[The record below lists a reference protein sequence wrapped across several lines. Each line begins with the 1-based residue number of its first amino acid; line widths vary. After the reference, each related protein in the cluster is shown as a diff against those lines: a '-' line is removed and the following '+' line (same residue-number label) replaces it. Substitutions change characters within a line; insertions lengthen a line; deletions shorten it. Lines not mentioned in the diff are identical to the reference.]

1 MIKVASKLRSIANKP
16 SHLRNIQRMFS
27 AEELEQIPYDV
38 CIVGGGIAG
47 LSTAIKI
54 KQLCKENEI
63 DLSVCVLEKGSEI
76 GSHILSGNV
85 FQPTYLSE
93 LFPDWQKMD
102 NPPPLYQPVLNER
115 FEILMQNKFID
126 RLSVPNFLLPGD
138 VHNKGN
144 YVISLGSLCRWMS
157 QQATDLGVDIFT
169 GFAVNDFVMDESGKK
184 LNGVVTKEFGIAKN
198 GERKENYQPG
208 VHIAAPM
215 TVVAEG
221 ARGSLT
227 GKISKKFNLQS
238 NGSDV
243 QTYGIGIKEVWEVKD
258 HVDPGFVLHTVGFPA
273 SSRAYAGGFLYTTI
287 DEVDSGKLK
296 MGEIDS
302 SKSASNLPSAKYI
315 HLGYVVGLDYKN
327 PYINPYE
334 EFQLWKSH
342 PSIRT
347 FLEKSQVIKY
357 GARVINEGGYYAIPR
372 LTFPGGLLV
381 GCSAGFLNVMKIK
394 GAHNAM
400 KSGIEAAHSI
410 VSKAKASD
418 LNSTEELTSY
428 GDRMKKSPVFSELFK
443 TRNFKGGFKFGTL
456 AGLAN
461 GGLISLLGGKEPW
474 SLRNGN
480 HKDALSVEPAEKHQK
495 IDYPKHD
502 GKITF
507 DILESVMRSGTHH
520 DHDQKSHL
528 SVKKELATAPYESLT
543 RFAGYE
549 GRLTRTLLSNQSLR
563 IRRRRI
569 RREET
574 GD

>member
-1 MIKVASKLRSIANKP
+1 MIKVASKLRNLGNK
-16 SHLRNIQRMFS
+16 HLHLQTIRRLFS

-54 KQLCKENEI
+54 KQLCAKNEI
-63 DLSVCVLEKGSEI
+63 NLNVCVLEKGSEI

-102 NPPPLYQPVLNER
+102 NPPPLYQPVLSER
-115 FEILMQNKFID
+115 FDLLTQYKFMD
-126 RLSVPNFLLPGD
+126 HLTVPNFLLPGD

-144 YVISLGSLCRWMS
+144 YIISLGSLCRWLS

-169 GFAVNDFVMDESGKK
+169 GFAVNDFVLDESGQR
-184 LNGVVTKEFGIAKN
+184 LNGVTTKEFGISKN
-198 GERKENYQPG
+198 GEKKENYQAG
-208 VHIAAPM
+208 VHIAAPI

-221 ARGSLT
+221 ARGSLA
-227 GKISKKFNLQS
+227 GKIMKKFNLA
-238 NGSDV
+238 NDGSDA
-243 QTYGIGIKEVWEVKD
+243 QTYGIGIKELWEVQD
-258 HVDPGFVLHTVGFPA
+258 HVDPGHVLHTVGFPA

-287 DEVDSGKLK
+287 DEADSGNINLNK
-296 MGEIDS
+296 IDP
-302 SKSASNLPSAKYI
+302 SKITSKLPSAKYI

-342 PSIRT
+342 PVIRS
-347 FLEKSQVIKY
+347 FLEKSRVIKY
-357 GARVINEGGYYAIPR
+357 GARVINEGGYFAIPK

-400 KSGIEAAHSI
+400 KSGIEAAQSI
-410 VSKAKASD
+410 VTKAKTGD
-418 LNSTEELTSY
+418 MSTNEELTSY
-428 GDRMKKSPVFSELFK
+428 SESMKKSPVFSELFK
-443 TRNFKGGFKFGTL
+443 TRNFKGGFKYGTL

-474 SLRNGN
+474 NLRNGN
-480 HKDALSVEPAEKHQK
+480 HKDCVSVDLAENHQK

-528 SVKKELATAPYESLT
+528 TVKKELENAPYESLKK
-543 RFAGYE
+543 FAGYE
-549 GRLTRTLLSNQSLR
+549 GLLNRKILSNQSL
-563 IRRRRI
+563 
-569 RREET
+569 
-574 GD
+574 

>member
-1 MIKVASKLRSIANKP
+1 MIKVASRLRRVNSKH
-16 SHLRNIQRMFS
+16 SQRQTIRRLFS
-27 AEELEQIPYDV
+27 ADELEQIPYDI

-54 KQLCKENEI
+54 KQLCAKNEA
-63 DLSVCVLEKGSEI
+63 DLNVCVLEKGSEI

-102 NPPPLYQPVLNER
+102 NPPPLYQPVLSER
-115 FEILMQNKFID
+115 FDILMQNQFMD
-126 RLSVPNFLLPGD
+126 HLTVPNFLLPSD

-144 YVISLGSLCRWMS
+144 YIISLGSLCRWLS

-169 GFAVNDFVMDESGKK
+169 GFAVNDFALDETGQK
-184 LNGVVTKEFGIAKN
+184 LNGVITKEFGISKN
-198 GERKENYQPG
+198 GEKKENYQAG
-208 VHIAAPM
+208 VHITAPV

-227 GKISKKFNLQS
+227 GKIMKRFNLQS
-238 NGSDV
+238 NGCDT
-243 QTYGIGIKEVWEVKD
+243 QTYGIGIKELWEVQD
-258 HVDPGFVLHTVGFPA
+258 HVDPGHVFHTVGFPA

-287 DEVDSGKLK
+287 DEADGEKFNL
-296 MGEIDS
+296 GEIDP
-302 SKSASNLPSAKYI
+302 SKSASKLPSAKYI

-342 PSIRT
+342 PRIRS
-347 FLEKSQVIKY
+347 FLEKSRVIKY
-357 GARVINEGGYYAIPR
+357 GARVINEGGYFAIPK
-372 LTFPGGLLV
+372 LTFPGGMLV

-400 KSGIEAAHSI
+400 KSGIEAAQSI
-410 VSKAKASD
+410 VSKAKTGD
-418 LNSTEELTSY
+418 LNTAEELTSY
-428 GDRMKKSPVFSELFK
+428 SEGMKKSPVFSELYK
-443 TRNFKGGFKFGTL
+443 TRNFKAGFKFGTL

-474 SLRNGN
+474 NLRNGN
-480 HKDALSVEPAEKHQK
+480 HKDCVSVEPAEKHER

-502 GKITF
+502 GKISF

-528 SVKKELATAPYESLT
+528 TVKKELENAPYESLKK
-543 RFAGYE
+543 FAGYE
-549 GRLTRTLLSNQSLR
+549 GLINRTVLSDQGL
-563 IRRRRI
+563 
-569 RREET
+569 
-574 GD
+574 